1 MNPGAR
7 SPAGLARRLGA
18 SAYEGL
24 LLGALLVLVGFAL
37 LAVVSPPLEL
47 SATRV
52 PGGTS
57 KPLYLMSPAARH
69 LSAIVTF
76 VACGVYCGSLWSGG
90 RRSLPMK
97 TWRLALSTAA
107 GQPVGVPAAVLRY
120 LACWTGPALA
130 IGGYVILQ
138 PAGYGRWALATLAFN
153 YAWALLDR
161 DRQFFQD
168 RVAGTR
174 LIADGGIRAEHAA
187 SDRES
192 PHHRQRDAER
202 SHE

>member
-1 MNPGAR
+1 VNPGAG

-37 LAVVSPPLEL
+37 LALVSPPVEPD
-47 SATRV
+47 AMRI
-52 PGGTS
+52 PGPAGTS

-69 LSAIVTF
+69 LSAIATF
-76 VACGVYCGSLWSGG
+76 AACGAYCGSLWSGG

-107 GQPVGVPAAVLRY
+107 GQPVGVPAAMVRY
-120 LACWTGPALA
+120 LACWAGPALA
-130 IGGYVILQ
+130 IGCYLALQ
-138 PAGYGRWALATLAFN
+138 PLGYGPWALLALAFN

-174 LIADGGIRAEHAA
+174 LMMDGRSRAGHA
-187 SDRES
+187 SNGPGS
-192 PHHRQRDAER
+192 YTHR
-202 SHE
+202 